1 MKLTKLMKR
10 YKAVGIAALII
21 FILGFAFWW
30 GGDSPSL
37 RSDEPSYRSETAQPS
52 ENSSDRSNNKDNQ
65 ESKNDFKASDNSEA
79 EQDAE
84 SVKKPDEPATEE
96 NKPVSH
102 NGAHLSADEKERLA
116 EQMAEGGRSHGS
128 TSVGEPEQAD
138 NSSANPE
145 PDSSAVPPPSD
156 SSDSSDSS
164 QITDTDLTC
173 TLSVRCDTVLKNI
186 AWLDPA
192 KRGIVPSD
200 GVIFPETEVTFSDGE
215 SVFNILL
222 REMKKNKIHLEF
234 VNTPVYNS
242 AYIEG
247 IGNIYEFDCG
257 ELSGWLYKV
266 NGNFPSYGCSRYKL
280 KPGDKVEWVYTCD
293 LGNDVGGYSAGGQRD
308 E

>member
-1 MKLTKLMKR
+1 MKLMKR
-10 YKAVGIAALII
+10 YKAVGIGALII

-37 RSDEPSYRSETAQPS
+37 RPDEPSYRNETAQPS
-52 ENSSDRSNNKDNQ
+52 ENKSDKPNDKDDKDD
-65 ESKNDFKASDNSEA
+65 KNDFKASGNSET
-79 EQDAE
+79 EQDSE

-102 NGAHLSADEKERLA
+102 NGAHLTADEKERLA
-116 EQMAEGGRSHGS
+116 EQMAEGGKSHS
-128 TSVGEPEQAD
+128 SSSIEEPEQPD
-138 NSSANPE
+138 NSSSGSAE

-156 SSDSSDSS
+156 SSDSSK
-164 QITDTDLTC
+164 ITDTELTC

>member
-1 MKLTKLMKR
+1 MKLMKR
-10 YKAVGIAALII
+10 YKAVGIGALII
-21 FILGFAFWW
+21 FILGFAFWR

-37 RSDEPSYRSETAQPS
+37 RPDGPSYRNETAQPS
-52 ENSSDRSNNKDNQ
+52 ENKSDKPNEKDD
-65 ESKNDFKASDNSEA
+65 KNDFKASNNSETG
-79 EQDAE
+79 QDSE

-102 NGAHLSADEKERLA
+102 NGAHLTADEKERLA
-116 EQMAEGGRSHGS
+116 EQMAEGGKSHS
-128 TSVGEPEQAD
+128 SSSIEEPEQYD
-138 NSSANPE
+138 NSSSGSAE

-156 SSDSSDSS
+156 SSDSSK
-164 QITDTDLTC
+164 ITDTELTC

-293 LGNDVGGYSAGGQRD
+293 LGNDVGGYSAGGQKD

>member
-1 MKLTKLMKR
+1 MKLMKR

-37 RSDEPSYRSETAQPS
+37 HPDEPSLQSDSAQPP
-52 ENSSDRSNNKDNQ
+52 ENNSDKPNDKDD
-65 ESKNDFKASDNSEA
+65 KNDFNASDNSEA

-96 NKPVSH
+96 NKPVSRS
-102 NGAHLSADEKERLA
+102 GAHLSADEKERLA
-116 EQMAEGGRSHGS
+116 EQMAEGGKSHDS
-128 TSVGEPEQAD
+128 SSIDKLEQTD
-138 NSSANPE
+138 NSSGNPN
-145 PDSSAVPPPSD
+145 PDSSAVPPPSF
-156 SSDSSDSS
+156 SSDSSEISE
-164 QITDTDLTC
+164 ITDAELTC

-186 AWLDPA
+186 AWLDPV
-192 KRGIVPSD
+192 KRGIVPPD

-247 IGNIYEFDCG
+247 IGNLYEFDCG

-266 NGNFPSYGCSRYKL
+266 NGSFPSYGCSRYKL
-280 KPGDKVEWVYTCD
+280 NPGDKVEWVYTCD
-293 LGNDVGGYSAGGQRD
+293 LGSDVGGYSAGGQRD